1 MPDAANYTA
10 IETLRDGRSMAIRA
24 LRPNDEADLMAAVRR
39 SSAESLYRRFF
50 GLKRHFSEQEIAFF
64 LNVDFV
70 SHVALV
76 AVIDE
81 DGRPVIIGG
90 GRYIVEEPRKA
101 EIAFAVVDEYQ
112 GQGIGAALMLHLAGI
127 AREAGLE
134 ELTAEVLPDNTS
146 MLKVFEKSGLRL
158 STQRESEVVH
168 VNLQL

>member
-1 MPDAANYTA
+1 MPDAANYMA

-90 GRYIVEEPRKA
+90 GRYIVEEPGKA

-146 MLKVFEKSGLRL
+146 MLKIFEKSGLRL
-158 STQRESEVVH
+158 STQRESEIVH